1 MTSDIKTVHIYDTK
15 SSEYLANISKEHPHK
30 TLKYFAENLIDFDF
44 AANNGGW
51 QWAASTGCDAQPWFR
66 IFNPILQSEK
76 FDPEG
81 KFIKRYLPALEP
93 LNKKQIHAPW
103 ISFEKEPLNF
113 PILLGKDY
121 PNPIVSHKD
130 QREKALKMYDLK
142 NVA

>member
-1 MTSDIKTVHIYDTK
+1 MSGEKP
-15 SSEYLANISKEHPHK
+15 ELFLFAWA
-30 TLKYFAENLIDFDF
+30 YFCDCDAGGIAFAILIDFDF

-81 KFIKRYLPALEP
+81 KFIKKYLPSLEP

-103 ISFEKEPLNF
+103 VAFEKEPLRF